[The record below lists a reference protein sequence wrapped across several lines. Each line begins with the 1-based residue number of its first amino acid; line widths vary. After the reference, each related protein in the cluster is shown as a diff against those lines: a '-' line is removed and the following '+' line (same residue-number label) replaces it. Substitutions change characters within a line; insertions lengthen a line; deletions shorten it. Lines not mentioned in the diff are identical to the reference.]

1 MKLFKEFGNPNLRAL
16 NDFQTLK
23 AFGDYAAAMGYDV
36 SPEDISTDETLAAFE
51 ESFQNAIENA
61 VEGSIITSGA
71 DVVKDAIKAG
81 SVSTTINSEKQAR
94 HIFGSDGYI
103 AGRSYING
111 TLEDAQ
117 MLVDAL
123 SGTGTPIFDKNGNWT
138 NKERVQCKNVIGIH
152 VDQDTKNENETKKAT
167 IIYSKTGSHIVPRKG
182 DDK

>member
-1 MKLFKEFGNPNLRAL
+1 M
-16 NDFQTLK
+16 
-23 AFGDYAAAMGYDV
+23 
-36 SPEDISTDETLAAFE
+36 STDIL
-51 ESFQNAIENA
+51 
-61 VEGSIITSGA
+61 
-71 DVVKDAIKAG
+71 
-81 SVSTTINSEKQAR
+81 
-94 HIFGSDGYI
+94 IFGSDGYI